1 MLNIKLANILPVQ
14 LSETSEFYIRN
25 NRFKPEKKQ
34 FLNFWLTTMI
44 KLYQTIFDHNSQSKI
59 YE

>member
-1 MLNIKLANILPVQ
+1 MLNIELAYTLPVQ

-34 FLNFWLTTMI
+34 FFKFLIDYCDQALSDNL
-44 KLYQTIFDHNSQSKI
+44 
-59 YE
+59 

>member
-1 MLNIKLANILPVQ
+1 MLNIELAYILPVQ
-14 LSETSEFYIRN
+14 LSETSEFYIRK

-34 FLNFWLTTMI
+34 FLNFWLTTVI
-44 KLYQTIFDHNSQSKI
+44 KLYQIIFDHNSQSKI